1 MSQNTFVNNKRI
13 AKNTLLLYIRMIVLM
28 LISLYTVRVTLEALG
43 VEDYGIYNVVGGV
56 VAMFSFLNG
65 AISTSSQRYFS
76 IHLAKD
82 DIKGLNNQFCLNI
95 NVYLSLSIIIVV
107 VLETLGLWFLNNK
120 LVISDDRLFAANI
133 VYQLSIIAF
142 VLQIL
147 TVPYNALIVAYEKMG
162 AFAYISILEGV
173 LKLLI
178 AYVIV
183 VLPGD
188 KLIMYGML
196 TLLYSSMITAY
207 YFIYCKKKL
216 EGSNY
221 HWYWNNREIKELF
234 GFTGWHFLGTTA
246 VSLRGQGI
254 NILINMFFNP
264 SVNAARAVAYQIE
277 NALYQLSNNFFT
289 AVKPQMYKAYAN
301 NEMEELYK
309 LINRSTIICA
319 FLMSL
324 FSLPLIISAEFVLAV
339 WLKEVPQ
346 YTVVFTQLALIDG
359 IIHSTNGAT
368 IAPALATG
376 NIKKYQ
382 IWISTIMFFNIP
394 ISFVFFKI
402 GYSPTCTMYVAI
414 FLAIIAIITRA
425 FLLKEL
431 IKFPVKEYLFLM
443 MRIIISSIVI
453 LYLLHLVFFN
463 GIQTFFLLIFC
474 GITSTIL
481 LFICYWFIVLLSEE
495 RNSLRSIMKT
505 KLKRK

>member
-1 MSQNTFVNNKRI
+1 MSEKSLVNNKRI
-13 AKNTLLLYIRMIVLM
+13 AKNTLLLYVRMIVLM

-56 VAMFSFLNG
+56 VAMFSFLKG

-95 NVYLSLSIIIVV
+95 NVYLSLAFAIVV
-107 VLETLGLWFLNNK
+107 VLETIGLWFLNNK
-120 LVISDDRLFAANI
+120 LVISEERLFAANI

-142 VLQIL
+142 VLQIF

-173 LKLLI
+173 MKLLI
-178 AYVIV
+178 AYFII

-196 TLLYSSMITAY
+196 TLVYSSMITVC
-207 YFIYCKKKL
+207 YFIYCKRKL
-216 EGSNY
+216 VGSSY
-221 HWYWNNREIKELF
+221 HWYWNNKEIKELF

-264 SVNAARAVAYQIE
+264 SVNAARAVAYQIDH
-277 NALYQLSNNFFT
+277 ALLQLSHNFFT

-324 FSLPLIISAEFVLAV
+324 FSLPLIISSEFVLTL

-346 YTVVFTQLALIDG
+346 YAVVFSQLVLIDG
-359 IIHSTNGAT
+359 IISSTNGST

-376 NIKKYQ
+376 NIRKYQ
-382 IWISTIMFFNIP
+382 IIVSCLIFLNIP
-394 ISFVFFKI
+394 VSYIFLKFGFE
-402 GYSPTCTMYVAI
+402 PTCTMYVSIAISLITMVARALLLVELINLPIKDYLIMMSKLIAITVFILLVLNAI
-414 FLAIIAIITRA
+414 FPNGVASIFSLIGCVTLSSLIMIPLYWFFALSYNDRSAI
-425 FLLKEL
+425 K
-431 IKFPVKEYLFLM
+431 K
-443 MRIIISSIVI
+443 IIS
-453 LYLLHLVFFN
+453 
-463 GIQTFFLLIFC
+463 
-474 GITSTIL
+474 
-481 LFICYWFIVLLSEE
+481 
-495 RNSLRSIMKT
+495 
-505 KLKRK
+505 KRIKK